1 MLLLLLVV
9 GSFLIFLISGLGD
22 LDLDRLEPEDECLRF
37 RPPLLDLFFRLSS
50 RFRSSSASFLMFF
63 KGMIEVD
70 EDVLSP
76 PNRFCN
82 GAVFAP
88 VANFDP
94 VDDEVNPDPLD
105 PD

>member
-1 MLLLLLVV
+1 MV
-9 GSFLIFLISGLGD
+9 GSFLIFLIGGLGD
-22 LDLDRLEPEDECLRF
+22 LDLDRLDPEDECLRL
-37 RPPLLDLFFRLSS
+37 RPPLFDRFFRLSS

-70 EDVLSP
+70 DDVLSP
-76 PNRFCN
+76 PNRFCK

-94 VDDEVNPDPLD
+94 VDDVFKPLD